1 MSPGARTPSRHPA
14 SSRGPRTALVFA
26 VLAIILFAISL
37 LLAQLGLP
45 EYSHRVH
52 PVALRGAS
60 GLPGAMLF
68 NAGAFL
74 LPGIALLL
82 ASRALRPALGG
93 RGWAARIG
101 LTLVQLSAL
110 AFALQGALPLD
121 ASGGD
126 AQAMRLHALVWML
139 WWIAFVPG
147 GLLLALRAGRG
158 AGFAAACVAAAVLV
172 PLLAVLAPVDAWVGL
187 AQRLAFALWLGWWL
201 LAALVLSRA
210 SASAAGSAR
219 PGRR

>member
-1 MSPGARTPSRHPA
+1 MNTRRPA
-14 SSRGPRTALVFA
+14 VAWA
-26 VLAIILFAISL
+26 CLASGLFVASL
-37 LLAQLGLP
+37 LLAGTDLP
-45 EYSHRVH
+45 AYSHWLH

-74 LPGIALLL
+74 LPGIALVL
-82 ASRALRPALGG
+82 AAQALRPALDG

-101 LTLVQLSAL
+101 LTLAQLSAL

-121 ASGGD
+121 ASGQD
-126 AQAMRLHALVWML
+126 ERAMRLHALAWML

-147 GLLLALRAGRG
+147 ALLLAVRARRG
-158 AGFAAACVAAAVLV
+158 AGFAVACLSAAVLV

-201 LAALVLSRA
+201 LAALVLSRVSV
-210 SASAAGSAR
+210 SAPGSSPPAR
-219 PGRR
+219 R

>member
-1 MSPGARTPSRHPA
+1 MMKPLRAG
-14 SSRGPRTALVFA
+14 
-26 VLAIILFAISL
+26 LAWAGVAIGLFTLSL
-37 LLAQLGLP
+37 LLARLGLP

-74 LPGIALLL
+74 LPAIALLL
-82 ASRALRPALGG
+82 ASQALRPSLAGQ
-93 RGWAARIG
+93 GWAARIG
-101 LTLVQLSAL
+101 LTLAQLSAL
-110 AFALQGALPLD
+110 AFGLQGALPLD
-121 ASGGD
+121 ASGQD
-126 AQAMRLHALVWML
+126 EHAMRLHALMWML
-139 WWIAFVPG
+139 WWIAFVPAM
-147 GLLLALRAGRG
+147 LLLALGARRG

-201 LAALVLSRA
+201 LAAAMLSRA
-210 SASAAGSAR
+210 STSAAGSA
-219 PGRR
+219 PPARR

>member
-1 MSPGARTPSRHPA
+1 VG
-14 SSRGPRTALVFA
+14 V
-26 VLAIILFAISL
+26 AIGLFTLTL
-37 LLAQLGLP
+37 LLARLGLP

-52 PVALRGAS
+52 PMALRGAS

-82 ASRALRPALGG
+82 ASQALRPSLAGH
-93 RGWAARIG
+93 GWAARIG
-101 LTLVQLSAL
+101 LTLAQLSAL

-121 ASGGD
+121 ASGQD
-126 AQAMRLHALVWML
+126 ERAMRLHALAWML

-147 GLLLALRAGRG
+147 ALLLAVRARRG
-158 AGFAAACVAAAVLV
+158 AGFAVACLSAAVLV

-201 LAALVLSRA
+201 LAALALSRVSV
-210 SASAAGSAR
+210 SAPGSSPPAR
-219 PGRR
+219 R

>member
-1 MSPGARTPSRHPA
+1 MNTRRPA
-14 SSRGPRTALVFA
+14 VASAC
-26 VLAIILFAISL
+26 LASGLFVASL
-37 LLAQLGLP
+37 LLAGTDLP
-45 EYSHRVH
+45 AYSHWLH

-74 LPGIALLL
+74 LPGIALVL
-82 ASRALRPALGG
+82 AAQALRPALVG

-101 LTLVQLSAL
+101 LTLAQLSAL

-121 ASGGD
+121 ASGQD
-126 AQAMRLHALVWML
+126 ERAMRLHALAWML

-147 GLLLALRAGRG
+147 ALLLAVRARRG
-158 AGFAAACVAAAVLV
+158 AGFAVACLSAAVLV

-201 LAALVLSRA
+201 LAALVLSRVSV
-210 SASAAGSAR
+210 SAPGSSPPAR
-219 PGRR
+219 R

>member
-1 MSPGARTPSRHPA
+1 MNTRRPA
-14 SSRGPRTALVFA
+14 VAWA
-26 VLAIILFAISL
+26 CLASGLFVASL
-37 LLAQLGLP
+37 LLAGTDLP
-45 EYSHRVH
+45 AYSHWLH

-74 LPGIALLL
+74 LPGIALVL
-82 ASRALRPALGG
+82 AAQALRPALVG

-101 LTLVQLSAL
+101 LTLAQLSAL

-121 ASGGD
+121 ASGQD
-126 AQAMRLHALVWML
+126 ERAMRLHALAWML

-147 GLLLALRAGRG
+147 ALLLAVRARRG
-158 AGFAAACVAAAVLV
+158 AGFAVACLSAAVLV

-201 LAALVLSRA
+201 LAALALSRVSV
-210 SASAAGSAR
+210 SAPGSSPPAR
-219 PGRR
+219 R

>member
-1 MSPGARTPSRHPA
+1 MNTRRPA
-14 SSRGPRTALVFA
+14 VAWA
-26 VLAIILFAISL
+26 CLASGLFVASL
-37 LLAQLGLP
+37 LLAGTDLP
-45 EYSHRVH
+45 AYSHWLH

-74 LPGIALLL
+74 LPGIALVL
-82 ASRALRPALGG
+82 AAQALRPALVG

-101 LTLVQLSAL
+101 LTLAQLSAL

-121 ASGGD
+121 ASGQD
-126 AQAMRLHALVWML
+126 ERAMRLHALAWML

-147 GLLLALRAGRG
+147 ALLLAVRARRG
-158 AGFAAACVAAAVLV
+158 AGFAVACLSAAVLV

-201 LAALVLSRA
+201 LAALVLSRVSV
-210 SASAAGSAR
+210 SAPGSSPPAR
-219 PGRR
+219 R

>member
-1 MSPGARTPSRHPA
+1 M
-14 SSRGPRTALVFA
+14 ALVATLSFA
-26 VLAIILFAISL
+26 LAL
-37 LLAQLGLP
+37 LLAGTDLP
-45 EYSHRVH
+45 AYSHWLH

-74 LPGIALLL
+74 LPGIALVL
-82 ASRALRPALGG
+82 AAQALRPALVG

-101 LTLVQLSAL
+101 LTLAQLSAL

-121 ASGGD
+121 ASGQD
-126 AQAMRLHALVWML
+126 ERAMRLHALAWML

-147 GLLLALRAGRG
+147 ALLLAVRARRG
-158 AGFAAACVAAAVLV
+158 AGFAVACLSAAVLV

-201 LAALVLSRA
+201 LAALVLSRVSV
-210 SASAAGSAR
+210 SAPGSSPPAR
-219 PGRR
+219 R

>member
-1 MSPGARTPSRHPA
+1 MNTPRPA
-14 SSRGPRTALVFA
+14 IALA
-26 VLAIILFAISL
+26 CLAAALFMASL
-37 LLAQLGLP
+37 LLAGTDLP
-45 EYSHRVH
+45 AYSHWLH

-74 LPGIALLL
+74 LPGIALVL
-82 ASRALRPALGG
+82 AAQALRPALVG

-101 LTLVQLSAL
+101 LTLAQLSAL

-121 ASGGD
+121 ASGQD
-126 AQAMRLHALVWML
+126 ERAMRLHALAWML

-147 GLLLALRAGRG
+147 SLLLAVRARRG
-158 AGFAAACVAAAVLV
+158 AGFAVACLSAAVLV

-201 LAALVLSRA
+201 LAAAMLSRA
-210 SASAAGSAR
+210 STSAAGSA
-219 PGRR
+219 PPARR

>member
-1 MSPGARTPSRHPA
+1 MMKPLRA
-14 SSRGPRTALVFA
+14 GPVW
-26 VLAIILFAISL
+26 VGVAIGLFTLTL
-37 LLAQLGLP
+37 LLARLGLP

-52 PVALRGAS
+52 PMALRGAS

-82 ASRALRPALGG
+82 ASQALRPSLAGH
-93 RGWAARIG
+93 GWAARIG
-101 LTLVQLSAL
+101 LTLAQLSAL

-121 ASGGD
+121 ASGQD
-126 AQAMRLHALVWML
+126 ERAMRLHALAWML

-147 GLLLALRAGRG
+147 ALLLAVRARRG
-158 AGFAAACVAAAVLV
+158 AGFAVACLSAAVLV

-201 LAALVLSRA
+201 LAALALSRVSV
-210 SASAAGSAR
+210 SAPGSSPPAR
-219 PGRR
+219 R

>member
-1 MSPGARTPSRHPA
+1 MNTRRPA
-14 SSRGPRTALVFA
+14 VAWA
-26 VLAIILFAISL
+26 CLASGLFVASL
-37 LLAQLGLP
+37 LLAGTDLP
-45 EYSHRVH
+45 AYSHWLH

-60 GLPGAMLF
+60 GMPGAMLF

-74 LPGIALLL
+74 LPGIALVL
-82 ASRALRPALGG
+82 AAQALRPALVG

-101 LTLVQLSAL
+101 LTLAQLSAL

-121 ASGGD
+121 ASGQD
-126 AQAMRLHALVWML
+126 ERAMRLHALAWML

-147 GLLLALRAGRG
+147 ALLLAVRARRG
-158 AGFAAACVAAAVLV
+158 ARFAVACLSAAVLV

-201 LAALVLSRA
+201 LAALVLSRVSV
-210 SASAAGSAR
+210 SAPGSSPPAR
-219 PGRR
+219 R

>member
-1 MSPGARTPSRHPA
+1 MKRAALSLVLLA
-14 SSRGPRTALVFA
+14 STSFGVA
-26 VLAIILFAISL
+26 VL
-37 LLAQLGLP
+37 LANVGLP

-82 ASRALRPALGG
+82 ASQALRPSLAGH
-93 RGWAARIG
+93 GWAARIG
-101 LTLVQLSAL
+101 LTLAQLSAL
-110 AFALQGALPLD
+110 AFGLQGALPLD
-121 ASGGD
+121 ASGQD
-126 AQAMRLHALVWML
+126 EHAMRLHALVWML
-139 WWIAFVPG
+139 WWIAFVPAM
-147 GLLLALRAGRG
+147 LLLALGARRG
-158 AGFAAACVAAAVLV
+158 AGFAAACVAAGALV

-201 LAALVLSRA
+201 LAAAMLSRA
-210 SASAAGSAR
+210 STSAAGSA
-219 PGRR
+219 PPARR

>member
-1 MSPGARTPSRHPA
+1 MNTRPA
-14 SSRGPRTALVFA
+14 VAWA
-26 VLAIILFAISL
+26 CLASGLFVASL
-37 LLAQLGLP
+37 LLAGTDLP
-45 EYSHRVH
+45 AYSHWLH

-74 LPGIALLL
+74 LPGIALVL
-82 ASRALRPALGG
+82 AAQALRPALVG

-101 LTLVQLSAL
+101 LTLAQLSAL

-121 ASGGD
+121 ASGQD
-126 AQAMRLHALVWML
+126 ERAMRLHALAWML

-147 GLLLALRAGRG
+147 ALLLAVRARRG
-158 AGFAAACVAAAVLV
+158 AGFAVACLSAAVLV

-201 LAALVLSRA
+201 LAALVLSRVSV
-210 SASAAGSAR
+210 SAPGSSPPAR
-219 PGRR
+219 R